1 MKVYKDIIQQT
12 PEWFEVK
19 KLKMSASH
27 ASAIIS
33 GGKGLNTYIN
43 NLIEE
48 YFDDGSTERF
58 SNPDMERGNL
68 LEEQA
73 RTMYELEYGVEVQ
86 QVGFIESEDYVGVS
100 PDGLVG
106 EEGLIEIKNHKE
118 SVFIDLLLSEKID
131 KKYYDQIQMQLYVT
145 GRKWCDYVGYNT
157 KIKPNRF
164 VQRIYPDT
172 IVFEALE
179 KGLDIGRQLIKKYID
194 IANLNESFEG
204 TK

>member
-1 MKVYKDIIQQT
+1 MRVYKDIIQQT
-12 PEWFEVK
+12 PEWFYVK
-19 KLKMSASH
+19 RLKMSASH
-27 ASAIIS
+27 ASAIIA

-48 YFDDGSTERF
+48 YFDDGSSERF
-58 SNPDMERGNL
+58 VSPDMERGNL
-68 LEEQA
+68 LEDQA
-73 RTMYELEYGVEVQ
+73 RTMYELENNVEVE
-86 QVGFIESEDYVGVS
+86 QVGFIELDDYVGVS

-106 EEGLIEIKNHKE
+106 DDGLIEIKNHKE

-164 VQRIYPDT
+164 VQRIYPDPKT
-172 IVFEALE
+172 FEALE
-179 KGLDIGRQLIKKYID
+179 KGLNIGRELIKKYIEVSG
-194 IANLNESFEG
+194 IEV
-204 TK
+204 